1 MANLG
6 KFSTQLP
13 KAYNMDPE
21 GKRSTWDKVY
31 AGFVRDTK
39 DSAHMGRIKVYIPE
53 LCGNDQ
59 EENWIMV
66 DYASPFAGA
75 TPSSNL
81 SSNPGGGQ
89 RSWGIWAPAVE
100 KDNQVLVVFVN
111 GDPNKGVYVASLPH
125 WGAHRQTP
133 SMPGNSQPPNEA
145 NKSVS
150 APPPEAPAQ
159 TMPAVG
165 PATPATPSAA
175 GGDSQ
180 LGPTQQR
187 SGTDQI
193 PALGNATRSSHN
205 SYDVFGINT
214 PGGNRFI
221 MSDAEGETQI
231 RLGTRNNIQLVLH
244 NETGIATLMT
254 GDGKSRI
261 ELHRDG
267 AIYIYG
273 QQNINIRSKQDV
285 NIHADKNVNIQAGN
299 LVQIKSD
306 AAMKIQS
313 GDRMNF
319 YSLANIHMTSMGE
332 HHRYSNGHIFDTS
345 SQKINRL
352 ANFGIRDTT
361 NSGNIDVFSWGSI
374 VLNSANDF
382 DIKTVS
388 KLSLQSTLGT
398 MHLKTHDVLNI
409 WGQND
414 VNIKSTTKVN
424 IQSTED
430 LNIKSGANLNL
441 DAASSGNIRSSN
453 PLNLQSLNGN
463 LNIKGGTTVVIGP
476 TTIINAG
483 TVPSA
488 GAAGAADNA
497 QDSVPIAE
505 QALPA
510 VMADTPTTYNRVEND
525 PDSSGAG
532 GSGGPG
538 GAGGGGSQSVIST
551 ITSETPG
558 PEPDTTR
565 FMNSPGYSGTNT
577 VEIAEDV
584 AEGINTGQIL
594 KNQST
599 PLQTLGFVGSGA
611 TIGESGVANNDKGLN
626 PLIYEALQAIETTYG
641 RRAYLTREGAVRVS
655 AGEHSKGNA
664 IDINWSA
671 LSVTEKV
678 SLLQEIAT
686 GITTGNGPYRFIRGI
701 GTYDENSTLLH
712 LDCRP
717 RNPEGVMNAVWAW
730 GPNGSIESIGRT
742 PSWFQ
747 QILQVSGGRVGLRP
761 ANPRSQTPSKP
772 GEPAPTNSEP
782 LRWIGTAYE
791 ANGAPR
797 YRTEPVTNYT
807 FKPANQYS
815 ISDIGLADIK
825 NFEGLRGPRPD
836 NLTGKQFE
844 NVCGGKT
851 MIGHGHVLTE
861 SEITNGKVSIDGT
874 DVSIKEVLSAENA
887 LKLLKQDIK
896 AAESWVKSACGDVPL
911 TQQQFDALVDLAW
924 NIGEQKFNN
933 SKLVKF
939 VKEKNYNNATTE
951 FIKWCQACGVI
962 RADLQSRRKANAL
975 RWCGIMR
982 PETPVPVSSI
992 AADGD
997 ISPVT
1002 GGGSAAEAMAWFQS
1016 AAGGGYSKAQAAAIV
1031 GNLIQESGLRPGITE
1046 GKIKAGNQN
1055 PGAGIAQWTS
1065 SGGRKEKIAQ
1075 YLNVRDVR
1083 EASFKDQ
1090 LRAVTWELSTS
1101 ERGADRS
1108 LRATVDVAQAT
1119 TVFCNQYER
1128 PWAPTANIPGRI
1140 ANANKLLSQ

>member
-21 GKRSTWDKVY
+21 GKRSTWDKIY
-31 AGFVRDTK
+31 AGFVRDTQ
-39 DSAHMGRIKVYIPE
+39 DGSRLGRIKVWIPE
-53 LCGNDQ
+53 LCGPDT
-59 EENWIMV
+59 EDTWIIV
-66 DYASPFAGA
+66 DYGSPFAGA
-75 TPSSNL
+75 TPAADL
-81 SSNPGGGQ
+81 GANPGGGQ
-89 RSWGIWAPAVE
+89 KSYGMWMIPKD

-111 GDPNKGVYVASLPH
+111 GDPNRGVWIACLPH
-125 WGAHRQTP
+125 VDAHRMTP
-133 SMPGNSQPPNEA
+133 SMPGNSIPPEEA
-145 NKSVS
+145 NKNVA
-150 APPPEAPAQ
+150 APPSEAPAQ

-441 DAASSGNIRSSN
+441 DAASSGNIRSSK

-476 TTIINAG
+476 TSIINAG

-510 VMADTPTTYNRVEND
+510 VIADTPTTYNRVENS
-525 PDSSGAG
+525 PDSSGTG

-611 TIGESGVANNDKGLN
+611 TIGEGGGATNDKGFN
-626 PLIYEALQAIETTYG
+626 PLIYEAIQAIQTTYP
-641 RRAYLTREGAVRVS
+641 RARLSSGVRTSDGAS
-655 AGEHSKGNA
+655 QHSLGNA
-664 IDINWSA
+664 VDFVLDG
-671 LSVTEKV
+671 LSTIERS
-678 SLLQEIAT
+678 SLMQEIAT
-686 GITTGNGPYRFIRGI
+686 GITSGNGPYRFVRGV
-701 GTYDENSTLLH
+701 GTYDTTGRILH

-717 RNPEGVMNAVWAW
+717 RNSAGVVNAMDAW
-730 GPNGSIESIGRT
+730 GPNYSISSISST

-747 QILQVSGGRVGLRP
+747 QALQASGGSIGLRP
-761 ANPRSQTPSKP
+761 ANPRSQTPGKP

-782 LRWIGTAYE
+782 LRWIGTGYE

-797 YRTEPVTNYT
+797 YRTEPVTNWT

-815 ISDIGLADIK
+815 ISDIGLTDIK

-844 NVCGGKT
+844 NVCGGKS

-861 SEITNGKVSIDGT
+861 SEITNGKVSIEGT
-874 DVSIKEVLSAENA
+874 DVSIKDVLSAENA

-896 AAESWVKSACGDVPL
+896 SAEGWVKSACGDVPL

-924 NIGEQKFNN
+924 NIGEQKFTN

-1002 GGGSAAEAMAWFQS
+1002 GSGSAAEAMAWFQS
-1016 AAGGGYSKAQAAAIV
+1016 AQGGNYSKAQAAGIV
-1031 GNLIQESGLRPGITE
+1031 GNLIQESGLRPGISE
-1046 GKIKAGNQN
+1046 KGINPGNVKAG
-1055 PGAGIAQWTS
+1055 AGLAQWTS
-1065 SGGRKEKIAQ
+1065 YGGRKERVAQ

-1083 EASFKDQ
+1083 EASFQQQ
-1090 LRAVTWELSTS
+1090 LSAVTWELSTS
-1101 ERGADRS
+1101 ERGADRA
-1108 LRATVDVAQAT
+1108 LRATNDVAQAT
-1119 TVFCNQYER
+1119 TVFCNLYER
-1128 PWAPTANIPGRI
+1128 PLASAANIPGRI